1 MASDGWTASQGAAT
15 GYGGFPEHPEL
26 RISNLKQVR

>member
-1 MASDGWTASQGAAT
+1 MAPKDLWQGAAT